1 MEGYEQSSVNAI
13 EQARPV
19 IMVLPSD
26 NVLKRNHALS
36 TQTVDGREVVVCN
49 YQQNLLAA
57 ADNKSLLSTI
67 RDAFVQQGYPLQDI
81 EQTLK

>member
-36 TQTVDGREVVVCN
+36 TQTVGGREVVVRN

-57 ADNKSLLSTI
+57 ADNKSLPPPSETPLSNRAIPCKT
-67 RDAFVQQGYPLQDI
+67 
-81 EQTLK
+81 